1 MKSLN
6 RTLGRLMAGIC
17 LAALPLAALA
27 LTGKVV
33 DARTGKPLAGAIVTA
48 DQKVVV
54 TGADG
59 AFSIDTTALRGA
71 ATGVRAA
78 GYRRT
83 SLPPSANAAAPVVR
97 LEPLNP
103 KALYLSF
110 YGIGSKV
117 LRNAAL
123 DLIDQTELN
132 ALVVDVK
139 GDRGMI
145 PYRSKVALS
154 AEIGGQRIITV
165 RDMKEMIDHLHG
177 RGVYLIGRI
186 VVFKDDLL
194 ATARP
199 QWAVRAANGKPWLD
213 REKLGWVDAGFP
225 EIWKYNID
233 IAEEAAQ
240 LGFDEIQFD
249 YVRFPDTPGL
259 VFSKENTEEYRVK
272 SISGFL
278 AAARQRL
285 TPYNVFIS
293 ADIFGYVSWNA
304 NDTFIGQRLDSV
316 APHVDY
322 LAPMLYPSGFQFGI
336 PGYRNPVA
344 NSYELISLTLK
355 RAAERSQLPA
365 VRFRPWLQSFKDY
378 AFDRRPFGAQ
388 EISDQIRAADEFGSG
403 GWMLWNPRNSYS
415 KAGLKARTTPL
426 TAIPSPSS
434 QVFAPQPAATATA
447 AATATKSPS
456 SPRVATN

>member
-1 MKSLN
+1 MKAQPML
-6 RTLGRLMAGIC
+6 LGLLAG
-17 LAALPLAALA
+17 LTVAAGTWSTAALA
-27 LTGKVV
+27 LTGKVL
-33 DARTGKPLAGAIVTA
+33 DAQSGKPIGGAIVTA
-48 DQKVVV
+48 DKRVAL
-54 TGADG
+54 TSPDG
-59 AFSIDTTALRGA
+59 VFTIDAAAAQGA
-71 ATGVRAA
+71 AIGVRAV
-78 GYRRT
+78 GYGRT
-83 SLPPSANAAAPVVR
+83 SLSPPAPAAQAVPSLQQAPLTVK
-97 LEPLNP
+97 LDPLRP

-110 YGIGSKV
+110 YGIGSRQ

-145 PYRSKVALS
+145 PYKSKVALS
-154 AEIGGQRIITV
+154 AEIGGQRVITV
-165 RDMKEMIDHLHG
+165 RDMKEMIDKLHG
-177 RGVYLIGRI
+177 RGVYLIGRV

-194 ATARP
+194 AAARP
-199 QWAVRAANGKPWLD
+199 QWTVKGANGKPWTD
-213 REKLGWVDAGFP
+213 REHLGWVDANFQ
-225 EIWKYNID
+225 EVWKYNID

-259 VFSKENTEEYRVK
+259 SFSQANTEEMRVK
-272 SISGFL
+272 AIGGFL

-355 RAAERSQLPA
+355 RAAERSGLPPT
-365 VRFRPWLQSFKDY
+365 RFRPWLQSFKDY
-378 AFDRRPFGAQ
+378 AFDRRQFGAE
-388 EISDQIRAADEFGSG
+388 EIRDQIRASEQFGSG

-415 KAGLKARTTPL
+415 KAGLKERTAKLPAL
-426 TAIPSPSS
+426 A
-434 QVFAPQPAATATA
+434 PAA
-447 AATATKSPS
+447 
-456 SPRVATN
+456 RVAAQ

>member
-1 MKSLN
+1 MTFSYRCFGLLGALA
-6 RTLGRLMAGIC
+6 TLAFAGN
-17 LAALPLAALA
+17 ALA
-27 LTGKVV
+27 LSGKVL
-33 DARTGKPLAGAIVTA
+33 DAQSGKPIGGAIVTVEKRVA
-48 DQKVVV
+48 L
-54 TGADG
+54 TNPDG
-59 AFSIDTTALRGA
+59 VFNIDTAVPIGVLLGARAVGYGRSSVALPVPDSQPYTIR
-71 ATGVRAA
+71 
-78 GYRRT
+78 
-83 SLPPSANAAAPVVR
+83 LAPLR
-97 LEPLNP
+97 P

-110 YGIGSKV
+110 YGIGSRV

-145 PYRSKVALS
+145 PYKSKVALS
-154 AEIGGQRIITV
+154 AEIGGQRVITV
-165 RDMKEMIDHLHG
+165 RDMKEMIDKLHG

-199 QWAVRAANGKPWLD
+199 QWTIKGANGKPWQD
-213 REKLGWVDAGFP
+213 RERLGWVDANFQ
-225 EIWKYNID
+225 EVWKYNID
-233 IAEEAAQ
+233 IAEEAAA

-259 VFSKENTEEYRVK
+259 TFSRPNTEEVRVK
-272 SISGFL
+272 AISGFL

-285 TPYNVFIS
+285 MPYNVFIS
-293 ADIFGYVSWNA
+293 ADIFGYVSWNT

-344 NSYELISLTLK
+344 NSFELITLTLK
-355 RAAERSQLPA
+355 RAAERTGLPPT
-365 VRFRPWLQSFKDY
+365 RFRPWLQSFKDY
-378 AFDRRPFGAQ
+378 AFDRRQFGAD
-388 EISDQIRAADEFGSG
+388 EIRSQIKASEQFGSG

-415 KAGLKARTTPL
+415 KAGLKEKAVKPSATT
-426 TAIPSPSS
+426 
-434 QVFAPQPAATATA
+434 AATAANPATA
-447 AATATKSPS
+447 AALPIAA
-456 SPRVATN
+456 R